1 MRIDCLVGNVP
12 LSFFESRCSSSV
24 RVVSPSEKREKYDF
38 KFDNF
43 TQFNNF
49 LRKRLGYEKK

>member
-12 LSFFESRCSSSV
+12 VSFYEDEKSSTV
-24 RVVSPSEKREKYDF
+24 RVVSPAQKREKYDF
-38 KFDNF
+38 KFGSF
-43 TQFNNF
+43 THFNEF